1 MLPLAQLMPPGLT
14 CDSTDVIEKTIPM
27 TTAAAS
33 FTISDRSA
41 GSVIAYIAFDV
52 PNTLSASTAVKWS
65 IGITSDPDLYYL
77 SAALT
82 ASSGQKCLLY
92 LDSNITATETIKVFA
107 VDTNGAA
114 AGTIGGGADD
124 SVSIRIGWI
133 KVEAV

>member
-14 CDSTDVIEKTIPM
+14 CDSTDVIET
-27 TTAAAS
+27 TLDLSTAAAS
-33 FTISDRSA
+33 FTISDRPA
-41 GSVIAYIAFDV
+41 GSFMAYVAWDV

-65 IGITSDPDLYYL
+65 VGIASDPDLYYL

-82 ASSGQKCLLY
+82 ASSGQKGLFY
-92 LDSNITATETIKVFA
+92 LNSNITATETIKVFA

-124 SVSIRIGWI
+124 SMSIRIGWI